1 QTDEIH
7 VDILNAHLHFV
18 TPFLKQH
25 GVEYERDRFTEK
37 LDAGETSLDM
47 THLWLHRAVTQL
59 RASAAT

>member
-7 VDILNAHLHFV
+7 VDILNAHLQFV

-37 LDAGETSLDM
+37 LDAGEVSLDM
-47 THLWLHRAVTQL
+47 THLWLHR
-59 RASAAT
+59 